1 LRVSARP
8 LCSAAMISSI
18 RRSSRDLL
26 QALLPGLKKSLTFPP
41 KAFLNNLQKFC
52 VPASFS
58 MLLIC
63 SL

>member
-1 LRVSARP
+1 
-8 LCSAAMISSI
+8 MISSI

-41 KAFLNNLQKFC
+41 KVFLNNLQKFC